1 MKKQIAPT
9 PRKATKTT
17 GKVTSGAQ
25 IASGWTERRIPL
37 NLLAQSPRNARKHY
51 SEKSIEQL
59 AGNIFVKGLL
69 QNLAVTEANGKYLVD
84 AGERRRRALKRL
96 AAEKRIPADYR
107 VRCIVAPAGES
118 GLETS
123 LVENFHR
130 EDMPVADQIEAFGK
144 LHRTEKLAPE
154 EIAARMNI
162 STMTVRR
169 RLKLADLSPKII
181 DALRSG
187 EATLEQCEALALI
200 DGRKQQEAAFFDV
213 QGWQRSADHIRSVA
227 TAGRVAP
234 SDRFARFVG
243 IEAYEQAGG
252 TVFRDLFAEGDEG
265 CYLESRSLLMS
276 LAVGKINAEAE
287 AIRLAEGW
295 KWAEGQL
302 DAQQI
307 HRWPGARIYP
317 EQQPLRGADARALK
331 KIEARLDAI
340 EAIMSSDDEAEQYDY
355 DALNDEADRLNDE
368 ANALRA
374 KGERYDT
381 EATANAGAIL
391 TVSNEGVLV
400 VYRGLVRPEDAR
412 KPVTATEDGAAGDLA
427 PGDAVDAAEKRASR
441 QVYSGALLTDLT
453 KSRTAALA
461 NAIAERP
468 GVALA
473 CTVHAM
479 ASDHFYRGHAGLAV
493 EISARGVNLDAT
505 PDADNSAVFDAFAA
519 SVEAWR
525 ARLPKKY
532 SELWDWCVDAKEHD
546 LLALLAQCVAMSVN
560 AVQLAHDAGSTLARR
575 LHHADQI
582 AALVNLDM
590 RAHWTASEGFLK
602 RIPKAAIAEA
612 LTEAGAPG
620 EVVAAIHKAPKGDAA
635 ATAKKHLAGWLPQPL
650 QIDPTRAEAAQ
661 AVSFDDYFDEGADEG
676 EGDPSETEAGED
688 EGGAGQAAPSA
699 TATPEGDALAA

>member
-1 MKKQIAPT
+1 MKKQIATAPK
-9 PRKATKTT
+9 KATKTA
-17 GKVTSGAQ
+17 GKVTGGAQ

-96 AAEKRIPADYR
+96 AAEKKISADYR

-130 EDMPVADQIEAFGK
+130 EDMPVADQIESFGK
-144 LHRTEKLAPE
+144 LHRSEKLSPE

-227 TAGRVAP
+227 TAGRIAP

-252 TVFRDLFAEGDEG
+252 AVFRDLFAEGDEG
-265 CYLESRSLLMS
+265 CYLESRSLLMT
-276 LAVGKINAEAE
+276 LAVERINAEAE
-287 AIRLAEGW
+287 AIRLGEGW

-307 HRWPGARIYP
+307 HRWPGPRIYP
-317 EQQPLRGADARALK
+317 EQQPLKGADARALK

-340 EAIMSSDDEAEQYDY
+340 EAIMSSDDEAEEYDY

-374 KGERYDT
+374 KGDRYDPK
-381 EATANAGAIL
+381 AMANAGAIL

-400 VYRGLVRPEDAR
+400 VYRGLVRPDDAP
-412 KPVTATEDGAAGDLA
+412 KPATATEDGAPGEGDES
-427 PGDAVDAAEKRASR
+427 DAVEKRASR
-441 QVYSGALLTDLT
+441 QLYSGALLTDLT

-461 NAIAERP
+461 NAITERP

-479 ASDHFYRGHAGLAV
+479 ASDHFYRGHAGLAI

-505 PDADNSAVFDAFAA
+505 PDADNSAVFDAFGAC
-519 SVEAWR
+519 VEAWR
-525 ARLPKKY
+525 ARLPKKHGD
-532 SELWDWCVDAKEHD
+532 LWDWCVDAKEHD

-590 RAHWTASEGFLK
+590 RAHWTASEAFLK

-650 QIDPTRAEAAQ
+650 QIDPARAEAAQ
-661 AVSFDDYFDEGADEG
+661 AASFDDYFDEGGEEG
-676 EGDPSETEAGED
+676 DGDPSETEEGDND
-688 EGGAGQAAPSA
+688 ESSAGQASPCAP
-699 TATPEGDALAA
+699 ATPEGDALAA